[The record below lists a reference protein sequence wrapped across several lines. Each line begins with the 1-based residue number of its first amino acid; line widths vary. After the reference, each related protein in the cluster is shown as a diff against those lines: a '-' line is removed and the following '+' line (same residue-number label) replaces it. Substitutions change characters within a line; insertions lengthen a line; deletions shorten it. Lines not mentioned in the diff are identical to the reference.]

1 MTAKEIIIR
10 LVDEGKIS
18 GEEAFILIDAIKPSI
33 VYQPYEIKPYNPWWK
48 DTWYKTE
55 PYTITCTNNSTDKSN
70 L

>member
-10 LVDEGKIS
+10 LVDESKIS
-18 GEEAFILIDAIKPSI
+18 GEEAFILIDAMKPSI

-48 DTWYKTE
+48 TE
-55 PYTITCTNNSTDKSN
+55 PYTITCTNDSISTINKSN